1 MPGYLPL
8 PQLRFAI
15 GEAAQILRISRV
27 TLYQRIN
34 AGLIQIQKDGRR
46 SFVTPGELQRYANS
60 SH

>member
-1 MPGYLPL
+1 MPGDLPL

-15 GEAAQILRISRV
+15 AEAAQILCISRV

-34 AGLIQIQKDGRR
+34 AGLIQIQKDRRR
-46 SFVTPGELQRYANS
+46 SFVTAAELQRYANS

>member
-1 MPGYLPL
+1 MPGDLPL

-34 AGLIQIQKDGRR
+34 AGLIQNQKDGRP
-46 SFVTPGELQRYANS
+46 SFVTASELRRYANS